1 MQRPFTVLE
10 TALISLLIANL
21 INGMYLEPKTNA
33 AVAAPGDRPSSI
45 IPTTGQCECPRTPG
59 GK

>member
-10 TALISLLIANL
+10 TALISLLVANF
-21 INGMYLEPKTNA
+21 INSIYLEPKTNA

-45 IPTTGQCECPRTPG
+45 IPTTGICECPRTPR

>member
-1 MQRPFTVLE
+1 
-10 TALISLLIANL
+10 L

-33 AVAAPGDRPSSI
+33 AVAAPGNRPSSI
-45 IPTTGQCECPRTPG
+45 IPTTAQCECPRTPPG